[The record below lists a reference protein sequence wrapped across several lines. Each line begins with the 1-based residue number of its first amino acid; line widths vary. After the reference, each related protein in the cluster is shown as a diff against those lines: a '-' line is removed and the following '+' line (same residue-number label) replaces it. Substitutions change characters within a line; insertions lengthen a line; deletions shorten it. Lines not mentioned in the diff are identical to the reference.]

1 MPPSFTKGCHLWSS
15 VSLRSIGVV
24 RTPYAKRSDCPRQGR
39 LNPQVRGVI
48 YLHPWLNP
56 DLVDGLRGF
65 SHMWC
70 IFYMHRNHRNIQGEE
85 LPARIRPPSGG
96 DKKGLLATRA
106 PHRPCGPLGLSC
118 LKIEDILTSDS
129 NTTGSRRNKCVLQQ
143 DVSGMQAEETDCI
156 DVDDPSAIPN
166 IENNF
171 SIRIEVSNLDI
182 LDNTPVL
189 DIKPYI
195 PVYDSFPG
203 ATISHWLEEGLQ
215 RRSS

>member
-96 DKKGLLATRA
+96 DKK
-106 PHRPCGPLGLSC
+106 
-118 LKIEDILTSDS
+118 DS